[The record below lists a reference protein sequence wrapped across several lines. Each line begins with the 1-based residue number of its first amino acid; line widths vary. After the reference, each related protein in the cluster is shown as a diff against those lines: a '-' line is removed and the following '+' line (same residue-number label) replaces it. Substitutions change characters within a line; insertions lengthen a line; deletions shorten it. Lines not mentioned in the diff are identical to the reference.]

1 MVGRPRKYANPT
13 ARNQAYLERLRG
25 ARGLLKDLMV
35 EVQTRRAEVPEWLDG
50 FVQLQVLP
58 VILTERWRGP
68 MVMEDYLTQV
78 GEKEE
83 YREAAE
89 RLMGSL
95 PRGALKQELPL
106 WCYTEDLELDDG
118 VIWEGYLRGVRES

>member
-1 MVGRPRKYANPT
+1 
-13 ARNQAYLERLRG
+13 
-25 ARGLLKDLMV
+25 
-35 EVQTRRAEVPEWLDG
+35 
-50 FVQLQVLP
+50 
-58 VILTERWRGP
+58 

-89 RLMGSL
+89 QLMGSL
-95 PRGALKQELPL
+95 PRGALKQELSL